1 MSSFTIT
8 LTGKTSEL
16 STSIY
21 PEIVLDPDYEYA
33 CGLLDFTTYHSI
45 PNVTE
50 ENNVL
55 HYKQYKRE
63 RLKGELNEYRY
74 YCKLILPVGSYEVD
88 ELLAYIKEKLRENG
102 ASFDYNIDKNTLK
115 VSVKADVDL
124 LFSNDISIHKV
135 LGFKNIK
142 EVPKS
147 DKFTIADDIVRI
159 SSINIIRIECNIVS
173 GAYIDGKACHSIYE
187 FANNKVNVGHKI
199 IEQPRN
205 VVYMPV
211 TARCIDFIQI
221 SIVDQDGKFIDFR
234 GEDITCRIHI
244 KRGGKYIS

>member
-50 ENNVL
+50 ENNFL
-55 HYKQYKRE
+55 HYTLRRKDE
-63 RLKGELNEYRY
+63 VFL
-74 YCKLILPVGSYEVD
+74 CKLILPVGSYEID
-88 ELLAYIKEKLRENG
+88 DLLAYIKEKMKENG
-102 ASFDYNIDKNTLK
+102 VSFDYQIDKNTLK
-115 VSVKADVDL
+115 VSVKADVELD
-124 LFSNDISIHKV
+124 FSHDRSIHKV
-135 LGFKNIK
+135 LGFKDIK
-142 EVPKS
+142 KVLSS
-147 DKFTIADDIVRI
+147 DKFTTADDIVRI

-173 GAYIDGKACHSIYE
+173 GAYIDGKACHSIFE

-221 SIVDQDGKFIDFR
+221 SIVDQGGKLIDFR

-244 KRGGKYIS
+244 KRGEKYTS